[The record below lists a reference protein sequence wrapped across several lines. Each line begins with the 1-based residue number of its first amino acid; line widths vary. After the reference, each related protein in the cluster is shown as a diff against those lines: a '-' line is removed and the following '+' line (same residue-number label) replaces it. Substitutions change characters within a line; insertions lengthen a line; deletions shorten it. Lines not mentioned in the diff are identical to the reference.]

1 MYTTTVAGFIC
12 VRTSDWCWY
21 IEEVRGGVSISTHAE
36 IVNTIKIYGTSDS
49 VCLRQNDAD
58 NGVALQENILFINDN
73 T

>member
-1 MYTTTVAGFIC
+1 M
-12 VRTSDWCWY
+12 
-21 IEEVRGGVSISTHAE
+21 SISTHGE